1 MFDREAFVARRS
13 ADWQE
18 LTALLAR
25 DAPLSQLSP
34 PNISR
39 AAGLYRAVCADL
51 MRARQAGSAADVV
64 AYLDALT
71 ARAHNALYGSRSY
84 ALRDAWL
91 ALRFGFPRAFRRNW
105 RFMLAAALMF
115 VVPLVVGWQGALNS
129 PTFANSVLPLKT
141 LEELSKAYAEGFSG
155 GRAGQ
160 VDAAMTGFYV
170 NNNVGIAFRCFATG
184 ILFGVGSAFFTL
196 YNGLSIG
203 TVFGY
208 VQRAGHGKN
217 LLTFVCGH
225 SAFELTALVI
235 ASGAGLCMGSALI
248 DSAGRTRLG
257 SLRHHAGELAEL
269 VSGAAAMLCIAAL
282 IEAFW
287 SPSSLPN
294 GVKYGFAALA
304 WTSVF
309 AFLGFA
315 GRESQRKRGGP

>member
-1 MFDREAFVARRS
+1 MFDRQAFVARRS
-13 ADWQE
+13 PDWHE
-18 LTALLAR
+18 LAELLSRDVPFAALPPAR
-25 DAPLSQLSP
+25 
-34 PNISR
+34 ISR
-39 AAGLYRAVCADL
+39 GAALYRAVCADL

-84 ALRDAWL
+84 ALRDAWV
-91 ALRFGFPRAFRRNW
+91 ALRFAFPRAFRRNW
-105 RFMLAAALMF
+105 PFMLAAALMF
-115 VVPLVVGWQGALNS
+115 LVPLVIGWQGALNS
-129 PTFANSVLPLKT
+129 PAFASSVLPLKS
-141 LEELSKAYAEGFSG
+141 LEELTQAYSEGFSG

-160 VDAAMTGFYV
+160 TDAAMTGFYV

-184 ILFGVGSAFFTL
+184 ILFGLGSAFFTL
-196 YNGLSIG
+196 YNGLTIG

-208 VQRAGHGKN
+208 VQRAGHGRN

-248 DSAGRTRLG
+248 NTRGRTRLG
-257 SLRHHAGELAEL
+257 SLRQHASELSQL

-287 SPSSLPN
+287 SPSSLPD
-294 GVKYGFAALA
+294 GVKYAFAAVA
-304 WTSVF
+304 WTCVF

-315 GRESQRKRGGP
+315 GREPHRERPAP

>member
-1 MFDREAFVARRS
+1 VFDREAFVARRS
-13 ADWQE
+13 PDWLE
-18 LTALLAR
+18 LNELLAR
-25 DAPLSQLSP
+25 DVPFSQLSGAR
-34 PNISR
+34 ISR
-39 AAGLYRAVCADL
+39 GAALYRAVCADL

-84 ALRDAWL
+84 ALRDAWV
-91 ALRFGFPRAFRRNW
+91 ALRFGFPRSFRKNW
-105 RFMLAAALMF
+105 PFMLAAALMF
-115 VVPLVVGWQGALNS
+115 VVPLIVGWQGALNS
-129 PTFANSVLPLKT
+129 PAFASSVLPLKQ
-141 LEELSKAYAEGFSG
+141 LEDLSKAYAEGFSE

-203 TVFGY
+203 TVFGF
-208 VQRAGHGKN
+208 VQRAGHARN

-248 DSAGRTRLG
+248 NTQGRSRLG
-257 SLRHHAGELAEL
+257 SLRHRSAELAQL

-294 GVKYGFAALA
+294 GVKYAFAGVA
-304 WTSVF
+304 WTAVF
-309 AFLGFA
+309 AFLAFA
-315 GRESQRKRGGP
+315 GRFQSAGRSAP

>member
-1 MFDREAFVARRS
+1 
-13 ADWQE
+13 
-18 LTALLAR
+18 
-25 DAPLSQLSP
+25 
-34 PNISR
+34 
-39 AAGLYRAVCADL
+39 
-51 MRARQAGSAADVV
+51 
-64 AYLDALT
+64 
-71 ARAHNALYGSRSY
+71 
-84 ALRDAWL
+84 
-91 ALRFGFPRAFRRNW
+91 
-105 RFMLAAALMF
+105 MF

-129 PTFANSVLPLKT
+129 PAFASAVLPLGT
-141 LEELSKAYAEGFSG
+141 LEELSKAYAEGFSP

-160 VDAAMTGFYV
+160 IDAAMTGFYV

-208 VQRAGHGKN
+208 IQRAGHARN

-235 ASGAGLCMGSALI
+235 ASGAGLCMGSTLI
-248 DSAGRTRLG
+248 NTQGRSRLG
-257 SLRHHAGELAEL
+257 SLRRHAAELAQL

-294 GVKYGFAALA
+294 GVKYAFAAVA
-304 WTSVF
+304 WTAVF

-315 GRESQRKRGGP
+315 GRRPRADRSLP